1 MNFLAFRTFITS
13 LFFVFC
19 LCVLLTLSGYVTS
32 QHISGNFRLPSGE
45 VVEDDFILVLFCN
58 VRNLLLTFIPGAGL
72 AFGVFPMFYAGLAIG
87 AAGKLTLGEVLGY
100 LLFTPHALLEYFA
113 HSMAMTCNLLL
124 FFKALRKRGIEKR
137 DVAFYVACIFFV
149 FSCLCLAPSWS
160 LAGFS

>member
-19 LCVLLTLSGYVTS
+19 LCVLLTLSGYVAS
-32 QHISGNFRLPSGE
+32 QYVSGNFRLSAGE
-45 VVEDDFILVLFCN
+45 AVGDNFILVLFCN

-124 FFKALRKRGIEKR
+124 FFKALRRRSIEKR
-137 DVAFYVACIFFV
+137 DVAFYVACIFFCIFLLV
-149 FSCLCLAPSWS
+149 FSAQLE
-160 LAGFS
+160 FSGL